1 MHINDQMIKID
12 TAMESL
18 LRKIERQYLDITEK
32 QKYDFK
38 VKTVDGEC
46 KIIHKIMKK

>member
-1 MHINDQMIKID
+1 MHLNDQMLKTD

-32 QKYDFK
+32 LTYDFK
-38 VKTVDGEC
+38 VKTVDGERFSA
-46 KIIHKIMKK
+46 IFF

>member
-1 MHINDQMIKID
+1 MHVNDQMIKID

-38 VKTVDGEC
+38 VKNVDGEG
-46 KIIHKIMKK
+46 KNLFKS

>member
-1 MHINDQMIKID
+1 MHTNDQMLKID
-12 TAMESL
+12 VAMEAL

-38 VKTVDGEC
+38 VKTPDGEGIL
-46 KIIHKIMKK
+46 KT